1 MDLSQYEEAV
11 NRAEELARILLQD
24 PIGIIDEN
32 YYYELARLLIQ
43 QLEESEIE
51 EVLGWYNSPLGEKV
65 QKIGTDFI
73 KDILSKNS

>member
-1 MDLSQYEEAV
+1 MDFNQYEQAV
-11 NRAEELARILLQD
+11 NKAEELARILLQD

-43 QLEESEIE
+43 KLEENEIE
-51 EVLGWYNSPLGEKV
+51 EVLTWYNSPLGEKV

-73 KDILSKNS
+73 KDILSQNP